1 MRFLCLYRSAQP
13 EGTPPTQEHMM
24 AMGRLIEEMTRAG
37 VLLSTEGCQPSAK
50 GVRVKR
56 SAGAFGVIDGPFT
69 ETKEIIGGFAIINVR
84 SKDEAVMW
92 AKRFLDVA
100 GDGES
105 ELRLL
110 HEMGDFE
117 PETAGEM
124 RDHEDQLRKQMAA
137 NN

>member
-1 MRFLCLYRSAQP
+1 MRFLCLYRSAQK
-13 EGTPPTQEHMM
+13 EGTPPTQEHMT

-37 VLLSTEGCQPSAK
+37 VLLSTEGCQPSAT
-50 GVRVKR
+50 GVRVR
-56 SAGAFGVIDGPFT
+56 RDAGAFAVVDGPFA

-110 HEMGDFE
+110 HEMGDFDPRMSDQE
-117 PETAGEM
+117 
-124 RDHEDQLRKQMAA
+124 HQLRNQMAA